1 MGKTILELH
10 GLQVSFALHGGRAEA
25 VRGMDLAVADGEV
38 LGLVGE
44 SGSGKSV
51 TMKAVLGI
59 LPGNARIGEGEIRF
73 CGKDL
78 RRMGE
83 REQCRLRG
91 SEISMV
97 FQDPMSSLDPL
108 RKIGA
113 DLSEILLRHRTVPK
127 AQVREASLELLRS
140 VGIPLPEKRLEQYP
154 HELSGGMMQ
163 RVLIAMALA
172 CKPKLLIADEPTTAL
187 DVTVQAQILA
197 LLKQLQ
203 NRYRMSI
210 ILITH
215 NLGIVASMCDR
226 VAVMYGGMLMEEGTA
241 DEIFYSPG
249 HPYTKALLASIP
261 SVGSG
266 PRERLKPIRGMAPS
280 VLRAGAGC
288 PFADRCDR
296 ALPCCHTQLPPR
308 RWYSPTHS
316 ALCFLE
322 TRDDSERNENA
333 GPSDRG
339 PQS

>member
-1 MGKTILELH
+1 MEKTILELS
-10 GLQVSFALHGGRAEA
+10 GLHVSFALHGGRAEA
-25 VRGMDLAVADGEV
+25 VRGMNLAMADGEV

-59 LPGNARIGEGEIRF
+59 LPGNARIEEGEIRF

-78 RRMGE
+78 RRMEE

-91 SEISMV
+91 SEISMI

-113 DLSEILLRHRTVPK
+113 DLSEILLRHRVVPK
-127 AQVREASLELLRS
+127 AKVRAVSLELLRS
-140 VGIPLPEKRLEQYP
+140 VGIPLPVKRLEQYP

-172 CKPKLLIADEPTTAL
+172 CQPKLLIADEPTTAL

-197 LLKQLQ
+197 LLRQLQ
-203 NRYRMSI
+203 SKRRMSI

-226 VAVMYGGMLMEEGTA
+226 IAVMYGGMPMEEGTA

-280 VLRAGAGC
+280 ILRASAGC

-296 ALPCCHTQLPPR
+296 VLPCCRTQLPPVR
-308 RWYSPTHS
+308 RYSPTHS
-316 ALCFLE
+316 ARCFLE
-322 TRDDSERNENA
+322 KGDGHEPNENA
-333 GPSDRG
+333 GQPD
-339 PQS
+339 